1 MSRVIVLQ
9 ADVEGSFDLILQEAK
24 QTKDEEG
31 RTRVKRGDH
40 ARFLTIPGYK
50 GDRRLTIDKHNAKEM
65 GVGSTLEFFTL
76 LTTHPGPARGDFTY
90 TLVLPDFKYQEIET
104 MTYNEIL
111 AEIKERTGIEPVRRS
126 LTKGFATLALRRL
139 RRLAE
144 QDKAPKATPVVP
156 EVIGCPPSLPTPNLL
171 NSPAPDQT
179 TPGV

>member
-1 MSRVIVLQ
+1 MARVIVLQ

-24 QTKDEEG
+24 QSKDEDG
-31 RTRVKRGDH
+31 RIRVKRGDH
-40 ARFLTIPGYK
+40 ARFLTIPGLR
-50 GDRRLTIDKHNAKEM
+50 GDRRLVIDKTNAKEM

-104 MTYNEIL
+104 MTYQEIL
-111 AEIKERTGIEPVRRS
+111 DEIKERTGIEPVRRS

-144 QDKAPKATPVVP
+144 QDRAPKVTPVIP
-156 EVIGCPPSLPTPNLL
+156 EPTTPSTALPTPVLG
-171 NSPAPDQT
+171 NSPAPDKI